1 MWGGPMTIMSE
12 RPRASQRAGGEQPP
26 PRVRRT
32 LELWL
37 VGIGMALS
45 LVGLGGFTL
54 VMNQA
59 DQATFESVI
68 MPALTGTDPGI
79 PSAEAYQL
87 GRTLAAWFGVTLI
100 VLLLL
105 SVIGLFFTRRRPWR
119 RSSGWWFLA
128 AGLVCLLGSQL
139 ILFPVAFV
147 FFVAAGCFALR
158 PTSDGSPS

>member
-1 MWGGPMTIMSE
+1 MTVMSE

-54 VMNQA
+54 GMNQA
-59 DQATFESVI
+59 DQPTFESVI
-68 MPALTGTDPGI
+68 MPALTGTDPGM

-119 RSSGWWFLA
+119 RSWRARLLA
-128 AGLVCLLGSQL
+128 AGIVCLLGSQL
-139 ILFPVAFV
+139 ILSPVAFV
-147 FFVAAGCFALR
+147 FFVAAGCCALR
-158 PTSDGSPS
+158 PISEGRPA

>member
-1 MWGGPMTIMSE
+1 MTVMTERRRCTGKGPGGKQS
-12 RPRASQRAGGEQPP
+12 P

-32 LELWL
+32 VELWL

-45 LVGLGGFTL
+45 LVSLGGFAL

-59 DQATFESVI
+59 DQATFETVI
-68 MPALTGTDPGI
+68 MPSLLGPDPGM
-79 PSAEAYQL
+79 SVAEAYEF
-87 GRTLAAWFGVTLI
+87 GRTLAAWFGVSLI
-100 VLLLL
+100 TLLLL
-105 SVIGLFFTRRRPWR
+105 SVVGVFFTRHRPWR

-128 AGLVCLLGSQL
+128 AGLTCLLGSQL

-158 PTSDGSPS
+158 PVTDGSPT

>member
-1 MWGGPMTIMSE
+1 
-12 RPRASQRAGGEQPP
+12 
-26 PRVRRT
+26 
-32 LELWL
+32 
-37 VGIGMALS
+37 
-45 LVGLGGFTL
+45 
-54 VMNQA
+54 
-59 DQATFESVI
+59 
-68 MPALTGTDPGI
+68 

-147 FFVAAGCFALR
+147 CFVAAGCFALR
-158 PTSDGSPS
+158 PISDGSPSEEHTSELQSRFDLVCRLLLEKKNYQV

>member
-1 MWGGPMTIMSE
+1 MTIMSE

-68 MPALTGTDPGI
+68 MPALTAADPGM
-79 PSAEAYQL
+79 PSAAAYQL

-105 SVIGLFFTRRRPWR
+105 PVIGLFSPRRRPWR
-119 RSSGWWFLA
+119 RSCGGWFLA

-139 ILFPVAFV
+139 I
-147 FFVAAGCFALR
+147 
-158 PTSDGSPS
+158 

>member
-1 MWGGPMTIMSE
+1 MTVMAE
-12 RPRASQRAGGEQPP
+12 QRRTGQRPGAQQPP
-26 PRVRRT
+26 PRTRRT
-32 LELWL
+32 IELWL

-45 LVGLGGFTL
+45 LLGLGGFTL

-68 MPALTGTDPGI
+68 MPTLLGPDPGM
-79 PSAEAYQL
+79 SAAEAYEF
-87 GRTLAAWFGVTLI
+87 GRTLAAWFGITLI
-100 VLLLL
+100 TMLLL
-105 SVIGLFFTRRRPWR
+105 SVIGIFFTRRRPWR
-119 RSSGWWFLA
+119 RSPGWWFLA

-158 PTSDGSPS
+158 PTSDGSHS